1 MTDPIDFKHEAAK
14 RGGGVK
20 ISVEDALRMAIAEYE
35 NRADK
40 DGLFQGDEITEVYIA
55 FRTNAG
61 GTENF
66 PSIISSGERLN
77 YMGLLAQ
84 HLHNEAGQTR

>member
-14 RGGGVK
+14 RDADVK
-20 ISVEDALRMAIAEYE
+20 ISVEDALRIALKEYE

-55 FRTNAG
+55 FRTKGG

-66 PSIISSGERLN
+66 PSIVSSGERLN

-84 HLHNEAGQTR
+84 HLHNEAEM